1 MSYNGF
7 SGGKEYFNFLEQHG
21 EDTDNMINLLYIAYQ
36 ISELYDEDNP
46 DDFDELCE
54 DILEIYFDDDFED
67 YNVVN
72 IADAVL
78 FIIKDSNYT
87 VQSYIK
93 RYRKS
98 KDIMLEELLAQLE
111 SEEPMDDEDEEESQD

>member
-7 SGGKEYFNFLEQHG
+7 SGGKEYFKFLEQHG

-36 ISELYDEDNP
+36 ISELYDEDSAN
-46 DDFDELCE
+46 DFDELCE
-54 DILEIYFDDDFED
+54 DILEIYFDDSFED
-67 YNVVN
+67 YNVVTV
-72 IADAVL
+72 ADTVL

-87 VQSYIK
+87 VTSYIK
-93 RYRKS
+93 RYRRS

-111 SEEPMDDEDEEESQD
+111 DEEPIEEYEEET

>member
-7 SGGKEYFNFLEQHG
+7 SAGTEYFKFLEQHG

-36 ISELYDEDNP
+36 ISELYDEYNSN
-46 DDFDELCE
+46 DFDELCE
-54 DILEIYFDDDFED
+54 DILEIYFDDSFED
-67 YNVVN
+67 FNVVTV
-72 IADAVL
+72 ADPVL

-87 VQSYIK
+87 VSSYVQ
-93 RYRKS
+93 RYRRS

-111 SEEPMDDEDEEESQD
+111 SDEPMEDYEDET

>member
-7 SGGKEYFNFLEQHG
+7 SAGKEYFKFFEQHG

-36 ISELYDEDNP
+36 ISELYDENNA

-54 DILEIYFDDDFED
+54 DILDTYFDDSFEN
-67 YNVVN
+67 YNVVSVT
-72 IADAVL
+72 DAVL
-78 FIIKDSNYT
+78 YIIKDSNYT
-87 VQSYIK
+87 VTSYIK

-111 SEEPMDDEDEEESQD
+111 DEEPIEEYEDET

>member
-7 SGGKEYFNFLEQHG
+7 SPSKELFEFHEKHG
-21 EDTDNMINLLYIAYQ
+21 DDTDNMINLLYIAYQ
-36 ISELYDEDNP
+36 ISELYDENNS

-54 DILEIYFDDDFED
+54 DILDIYFDDSFED
-67 YNVVN
+67 YNAAT
-72 IADAVL
+72 ITDAVL

-87 VQSYIK
+87 VISYVK

-98 KDIMLEELLAQLE
+98 KDIMIEELHAHL
-111 SEEPMDDEDEEESQD
+111 EDEEIVEEYEEET